1 MLKILFPMHN
11 FTCSA
16 AADHS
21 LNMAS
26 EEKRE
31 EKTNK
36 DSISNKF
43 ADDPEMLEARVFI
56 GNLKSSK
63 VGSP

>member
-1 MLKILFPMHN
+1 
-11 FTCSA
+11 
-16 AADHS
+16 
-21 LNMAS
+21 MAS

-36 DSISNKF
+36 DSFSNKF

>member
-1 MLKILFPMHN
+1 
-11 FTCSA
+11 
-16 AADHS
+16 
-21 LNMAS
+21 MAS

-63 VGSP
+63 VGSPS

>member
-1 MLKILFPMHN
+1 
-11 FTCSA
+11 
-16 AADHS
+16 
-21 LNMAS
+21 MAS

-63 VGSP
+63 VGSPWLDELVSSAILNKTDRPSERWR